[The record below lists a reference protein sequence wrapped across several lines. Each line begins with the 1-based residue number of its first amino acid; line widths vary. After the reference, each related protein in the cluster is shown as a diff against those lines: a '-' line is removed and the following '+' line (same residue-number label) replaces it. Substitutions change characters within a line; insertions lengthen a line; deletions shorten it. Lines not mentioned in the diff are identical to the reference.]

1 MTSNA
6 LGPGFLTDD
15 ASGASRDVTTGGV
28 LLAVDDSL
36 RSPWLPTLAEAV
48 AADRNGDLLVA
59 KVVSIPEQT
68 PPSMSGSIL
77 HRHRDPLEESFNT
90 VTENGTTTSVEGVVR
105 VGTGSVPV
113 IAGAAMDHGASTIVL
128 GTGDR
133 SRSRFPGRR
142 SDAERVRARTS
153 CRVVVADD
161 SHRKPTSPRSWFQS
175 PAVLTPGRPWKWPVP
190 LPAATTRGS
199 SYSTS
204 WNRMPEAT
212 DVHERGDFSN
222 RRVVDSTASS
232 GTPGSSR
239 PRTSPRRSSNSP
251 RTTTQRC
258 SVRPGRVAS
267 VGSCSDRR
275 QAQSRIGR
283 RVRSSPYGPNG
294 KPPADSGSGS
304 VVDGNVPSSETRS
317 PALDDLPKE
326 RIDVPEPLGTEE
338 HETGRTHVRRRLAA
352 ERGPLSELIR
362 RTDSG
367 HVVDVEGCGGMLWPR
382 KRSPPVDEWEPD
394 ENAVWSCIREPVR
407 ADRAGR
413 PAFTGR
419 TSGAFETTRS
429 VRGAGNGPTPRTRRI
444 GKLRRW
450 SLSIPPSW
458 ERPAVAGY
466 QSA

>member
-161 SHRKPTSPRSWFQS
+161 SHRTTDLSSILVPVAGGPHSGAAVEVARAVASRYDAWIELLHVLEPNAGSNRRTRARGLLESTGGRLDGEQWDTWLLEAEDVAEAIVEQSTYYDATVLGAPRKSRLRRFVFGSTTSAVEDRAES
-175 PAVLTPGRPWKWPVP
+175 AVLTVW
-190 LPAATTRGS
+190 A
-199 SYSTS
+199 
-204 WNRMPEAT
+204 
-212 DVHERGDFSN
+212 ER
-222 RRVVDSTASS
+222 
-232 GTPGSSR
+232 
-239 PRTSPRRSSNSP
+239 
-251 RTTTQRC
+251 
-258 SVRPGRVAS
+258 
-267 VGSCSDRR
+267 
-275 QAQSRIGR
+275 
-283 RVRSSPYGPNG
+283 
-294 KPPADSGSGS
+294 
-304 VVDGNVPSSETRS
+304 ET
-317 PALDDLPKE
+317 
-326 RIDVPEPLGTEE
+326 
-338 HETGRTHVRRRLAA
+338 TGRLG
-352 ERGPLSELIR
+352 EWF
-362 RTDSG
+362 
-367 HVVDVEGCGGMLWPR
+367 GG
-382 KRSPPVDEWEPD
+382 
-394 ENAVWSCIREPVR
+394 
-407 ADRAGR
+407 GR
-413 PAFTGR
+413 
-419 TSGAFETTRS
+419 
-429 VRGAGNGPTPRTRRI
+429 
-444 GKLRRW
+444 
-450 SLSIPPSW
+450 
-458 ERPAVAGY
+458 
-466 QSA
+466 